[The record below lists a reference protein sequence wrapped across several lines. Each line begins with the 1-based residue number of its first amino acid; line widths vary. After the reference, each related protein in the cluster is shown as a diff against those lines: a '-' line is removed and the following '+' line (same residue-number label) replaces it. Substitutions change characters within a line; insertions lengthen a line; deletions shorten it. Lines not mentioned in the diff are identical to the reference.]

1 MKKTELEKLILQ
13 SNKSLIIKTLKSL
26 FSISSKKSIKS
37 HFNELNNIYSI
48 NRVDF
53 DFILK
58 FALDYNLIEIV
69 DEKIIIKNDFNY
81 SDDIYDSFTKYYL
94 NNIIINKPLRSKL
107 FGFNDFNIRED
118 SLKVDI
124 SKVPI
129 DLRGI
134 YIVFERL
141 GIVETDINNRK
152 LKIIKNFDIAS
163 TIYEKSLKKLS
174 KARFDEIQKKKVING
189 ELAELFVLKS
199 ETLKLKKSP
208 YKAYKVSDDNVYAGF
223 DITSYDLKGNKM
235 KIEVKKISEGD
246 KFYLSK
252 NEINASKV
260 YKKNYFI
267 YCVRFKDGYP
277 SKIEKIIC
285 DPYKHIFKLNKYK
298 HNSKGDYIIYL

>member
-1 MKKTELEKLILQ
+1 MI
-13 SNKSLIIKTLKSL
+13 
-26 FSISSKKSIKS
+26 
-37 HFNELNNIYSI
+37 
-48 NRVDF
+48 
-53 DFILK
+53 
-58 FALDYNLIEIV
+58 
-69 DEKIIIKNDFNY
+69 EKIIIKNDFNY

-141 GIVETDINNRK
+141 GIVETDTNNRK

-174 KARFDEIQKKKVING
+174 KARFDEIQMKKVING

-235 KIEVKKISEGD
+235 RIEVKKYQKVIN
-246 KFYLSK
+246 FTYLTMK
-252 NEINASKV
+252 
-260 YKKNYFI
+260 
-267 YCVRFKDGYP
+267 
-277 SKIEKIIC
+277 
-285 DPYKHIFKLNKYK
+285 
-298 HNSKGDYIIYL
+298 